1 MSKRVLIA
9 ICYSMLLTAAVV
21 LTFSCSASKHY
32 RLLSFFFDGV
42 PSPAD
47 TLVVPDDSLHVTDEM
62 FIAEERNPIL
72 GGPDS
77 LKRIYHYPYSER
89 ECNYCHV
96 ENSPSELTAAQ
107 PDLCYMCHDD
117 FASTFSYQH
126 GPVSGGYCTM
136 CHHPHSS
143 TNSYLLIRRGNDL
156 CRFCHTDDQRS
167 ADDIHDGLEDEECLT
182 CHNPHGGE
190 DKYLIR

>member
-9 ICYSMLLTAAVV
+9 ICYSILLTAAVV

-47 TLVVPDDSLHVTDEM
+47 TLAAPDDSLHVTDEM
-62 FIAEERNPIL
+62 VIAEERNLIT

-89 ECNYCHV
+89 ECNYCHA
-96 ENSPSELTAAQ
+96 ENSPAELTVPQ
-107 PDLCYMCHDD
+107 PDLCYMCHDN
-117 FASTFSYQH
+117 FAGNFSYQH

-156 CRFCHTDDQRS
+156 CRFCHTDDQKS
-167 ADDIHDGLEDEECLT
+167 TDDIHDGLEDEECLT

-190 DKYLIR
+190 DRYMIR